1 MFYDLETFFFPSDI
15 FHLLQRD
22 KMKVFVRG
30 TRELGLLCL
39 RRKNKML

>member
-1 MFYDLETFFFPSDI
+1 MFHDLETFFFPSDI

-30 TRELGLLCL
+30 TRELGLHCL